1 MAITHDQLRDLKFT
15 KLKGINDFIR
25 PVGHDIILT
34 ASKSH
39 IYLNGQH
46 LINTEFIDFKFLTKY
61 LERVIQAKRTSQ
73 HGTKPEV

>member
-1 MAITHDQLRDLKFT
+1 MAITHDQLRNLKFT

-46 LINTEFIDFKFLTKY
+46 LINTEFIDFKFLSKY
-61 LERVIQAKRTSQ
+61 LERVIQAKRTAEHEKS
-73 HGTKPEV
+73 TEV